1 MMTFDLIQEDPIYSD
16 LPSDYEGIP
25 STDEPPSQD
34 THGYKYAWPTLDEFV
49 NLLKEAESN
58 MNEGY
63 NPKTKKWM
71 PVGSPEGGAQTV
83 GYGFKLQDKP
93 EYGKISYQ
101 EAKNGISDVFLRKKL
116 QEAYNLA
123 KIKVQKYLGNRQL
136 NNTLS
141 PMRLALMDL
150 SHQANLSSF
159 PKLRQAIQDG
169 DMNGI
174 NREFMTY
181 ITKKDAAGKVIS
193 KIPLTRRFNLR
204 SKYFII
210 PGRN

>member
-1 MMTFDLIQEDPIYSD
+1 MATFDITQEDPFYYDPSSNYDEVSD
-16 LPSDYEGIP
+16 E
-25 STDEPPSQD
+25 SQGVN
-34 THGYKYAWPTLDEFV
+34 TYGYKYAWPTLDEFV
-49 NLLKEAESN
+49 GLLKEGEAN
-58 MNEGY
+58 TGEGY
-63 NPKTKKWM
+63 DQKTRRWM
-71 PVGSPEGGAQTV
+71 PIGSPEGGAQTI

-93 EYGKISYQ
+93 EYEKISYQ
-101 EAKNGISDVFLRKKL
+101 EAKNGISEAFHRKKL

-150 SHQANLSSF
+150 SHQANLLSF
-159 PKLRQAIQDG
+159 PKLRQAILDS
-169 DMNGI
+169 DINGI
-174 NREFMTY
+174 KREFMTY
-181 ITKKDAAGKVIS
+181 ITKKDAAGNIIS
-193 KIPLTRRFNLR
+193 KTPLTRRFNLR